1 MNIIFKNLK
10 KSINLTITLFK
21 ILLPLSI
28 FIKILQLT
36 NSIDYIL
43 GLFLP
48 IAKITGIST
57 ELATVWITAMLT
69 NIYGGFITLSSFAK
83 NNVFTVADITVLA
96 TMILLAHT
104 MFLETAILKK
114 AGGKSLYIVLLRVGS
129 AILVGSVFNFI
140 FKTFNILNY
149 PANIIWKSKSVN
161 FTINEFIFSQ
171 IKSFF
176 YIFFIIFLILTMMD
190 IFEKIGVL
198 KLINKL
204 LNPLLALLGI
214 SDKGIN
220 INLIALVLG
229 ISYGGA
235 ILIEESSSGEL
246 STRDIT
252 YSIIFISL
260 CHAIIEDSLL
270 MLTIGANFIWI
281 TIGRFFYTIVFL
293 IIFNKIY
300 LKIINFSSIIKKV

>member
-1 MNIIFKNLK
+1 MNIILKNLK

-43 GLFLP
+43 KLFLP
-48 IAKITGIST
+48 LAKITGIST

-69 NIYGGFITLSSFAK
+69 NIYGGFITLATFAK
-83 NNVFTVADITVLA
+83 NQTFTVADITVLA

-114 AGGKSLYIVLLRVGS
+114 SGGKSLYIVLLRVGS
-129 AILVGSVFNFI
+129 AIFVGSLFNFI

-149 PANIIWKSKSVN
+149 PANIIWKSKTVD
-161 FTINEFIFSQ
+161 FTINSFILSQ
-171 IKSFF
+171 LKSFG

-190 IFEKIGVL
+190 IFEKVGIL

-204 LNPLLALLGI
+204 LNPLLTLLGI
-214 SDKGIN
+214 SDKGAY

-229 ISYGGA
+229 ISYGGSL
-235 ILIEESSSGEL
+235 LIEESSSGKL
-246 STRDIT
+246 SKRDIT
-252 YSIIFISL
+252 YSIVFISL

-281 TIGRFFYTIVFL
+281 TIGRFFYTIIFL

-300 LKIINFSSIIKKV
+300 LKISNCKAIVKNI